1 MTSAVS
7 ALNNIHKAGIFGNHE
22 SKNEKNLL
30 NLSEV
35 KNMLIVQIVQY
46 KNSKVSFENIDIDN
60 LKLKNEPLSVV
71 SNNDTRILWNGPKN
85 WLLVSTKKD
94 LLKNI
99 SEVFKEQDFAI
110 TDLSHSRA
118 IIEISGQDVK
128 EVLKKGCPFNFNIL
142 EKNNSINSTY
152 NGIAFTA
159 DMIDDKPFKVRIFT
173 LRSFG
178 ESLYHSIT
186 DSSLEFG
193 YKNIEQVPKLIKISV
208 NRGVGEASKNSKE
221 LDSSV
226 DELSLI
232 VGQQPTINKASK
244 SVAGFKIRDGMAIGT
259 SVTLRK
265 EQMYNFLTKLI
276 HIVLPRIRDFRGIS
290 PNGFDGR
297 GNYNLGLKE
306 QLIFPE
312 VSYDDVTQIRGL
324 DISIVTTAKTDEE
337 ARALLKSF
345 GMPFTAA

>member
-1 MTSAVS
+1 MTSPVS
-7 ALNNIHKAGIFGNHE
+7 ALNNIHKVGIFGNHE

-46 KNSKVSFENIDIDN
+46 KNSAVLFENIDIDN

-99 SEVFKEQDFAI
+99 SEAFKEQDFAI

-118 IIEISGQDVK
+118 IIEISGQEVK

-152 NGIAFTA
+152 NGIAFTV
-159 DMIDDKPFKVRIFT
+159 DVIDDNPFKVRIFT

-193 YKNIEQVPKLIKISV
+193 YKNI
-208 NRGVGEASKNSKE
+208 
-221 LDSSV
+221 
-226 DELSLI
+226 
-232 VGQQPTINKASK
+232 
-244 SVAGFKIRDGMAIGT
+244 
-259 SVTLRK
+259 
-265 EQMYNFLTKLI
+265 
-276 HIVLPRIRDFRGIS
+276 
-290 PNGFDGR
+290 
-297 GNYNLGLKE
+297 
-306 QLIFPE
+306 
-312 VSYDDVTQIRGL
+312 
-324 DISIVTTAKTDEE
+324 
-337 ARALLKSF
+337 
-345 GMPFTAA
+345 